1 MSLEHTKKVY
11 TLNTGDKI
19 PAIGLGTWQSKPNEV
34 REAVKNAL
42 LKGYRHIDTALAY
55 GNEAEVGQG
64 IKDSGVPREEIWITT
79 KLDNTW
85 HHRVTDG
92 INSSLKDLG
101 VDYVDLYLM
110 HWPSSTDPND
120 LKKHLPD
127 WDFIKTWQEM
137 QKLPAT
143 GKVRNIGVSN
153 FGIRNLEKLLND
165 PSCKIVPAVNQIEL
179 HPNNPSPKLVAYN
192 SSKGIHSTGYSCL
205 GSTNSPLYKDPTLL
219 KLAEKKGKTP
229 QQVLLVWGIQKGWS
243 VIPKSVSKSRIDANF
258 EIDGWSLTDEE
269 INELDNLK
277 DRFKVSDSSR
287 FAYAKAYKAVRAK
300 ISDPAQHVSFRVQPA
315 YARVTPRQP
324 INRAAAIRQARSRH
338 FSARASGS
346 FASSF
351 KAAAQGDR
359 AAYTSSR
366 IAGNISRLTTRAPFA
381 STLRPNLTGGTLGRT
396 AGGYVIGAGRIGGA
410 RYFSH
415 GPTAPAQVIHS
426 VSVGVRAFFLS
437 GQKARFDGIDPIT
450 GNKKFKAVS
459 VLQDEAERKMTAIPR
474 TVPGSFIDF
483 KISPTITAFG
493 FPKQFAPAGADLADL
508 ETLNSEGLM
517 NFLSADF
524 ARAVKDLAA
533 ILNDLK
539 RLATLG
545 DLPILLQDRSTI
557 RVKFPGCDTE
567 TVERLCDEVGIQRG
581 TVGQDADFDIRIGA
595 ELALLFP
602 FAPSVAPSSDTV
614 DFLFHKEPKLSQRPE
629 VVDWQAM
636 LSGVDITQTSLGY
649 PKSSNHEPSFDDM
662 TMFGS
667 NPWAKSPSDYS
678 SIGMSDLG
686 DRAFFPD
693 ATSYD
698 IPASVSGCEGSE
710 GIRRFIMECDQAA
723 AR

>member
-85 HHRVTDG
+85 HHRVNDG

-277 DRFKVSDSSR
+277 DRFKYLR
-287 FAYAKAYKAVRAK
+287 FAYAKAYKA
-300 ISDPAQHVSFRVQPA
+300 QVSLRVQPA
-315 YARVTPRQP
+315 YARITPQQP
-324 INRAAAIRQARSRH
+324 INRAAAIRQACSRH
-338 FSARASGS
+338 YSTRAPGS
-346 FASSF
+346 FATYF
-351 KAAAQGDR
+351 KAVVQGDNT
-359 AAYTSSR
+359 AYRSSR
-366 IAGNISRLTTRAPFA
+366 IVGNISRLTNRAPFA

-415 GPTAPAQVIHS
+415 GPAAPAQVIHN
-426 VSVGVRAFFLS
+426 VS
-437 GQKARFDGIDPIT
+437 KARFDGIDPIT
-450 GNKKFKAVS
+450 GNKKFKVVS
-459 VLQDEAERKMTAIPR
+459 ALQDEAERKMTAIPR
-474 TVPGSFIDF
+474 AAPGSFIDF

-493 FPKQFAPAGADLADL
+493 LQKQFAPAGAES
-508 ETLNSEGLM
+508 ETLNSEGLLD
-517 NFLSADF
+517 FLSADF
-524 ARAVKDLAA
+524 ARAFKDFAA

-539 RLATLG
+539 QLATLG
-545 DLPILLQDRSTI
+545 DLPISLQDRSTI
-557 RVKFPGCDTE
+557 RVRFPGCDAE
-567 TVERLCDEVGIQRG
+567 TVERLCDEVGVQRG
-581 TVGQDADFDIRIGA
+581 NIGQDADFDIRTGT

-602 FAPSVAPSSDTV
+602 FAPSVAPSSDT
-614 DFLFHKEPKLSQRPE
+614 DIFFFHKEAKPSQRPE
-629 VVDWQAM
+629 EVDWQAM
-636 LSGVDITQTSLGY
+636 LSSENATQTSLGY
-649 PKSSNHEPSFDDM
+649 PKPSNHDLSFVDM

-667 NPWAKSPSDYS
+667 NPWVRSPSDYS
-678 SIGMSDLG
+678 SIGVSELG

-693 ATSYD
+693 TVSYS
-698 IPASVSGCEGSE
+698 IPESVPGCEESE
-710 GIRRFIMECDQAA
+710 GIRRFIAECDQIA

>member
-1 MSLEHTKKVY
+1 MSVEHTKKTY

-42 LKGYRHIDTALAY
+42 LRGYRHIDTALAY

-64 IKDSGVPREEIWITT
+64 IKDSGVPREEIWVTT

-85 HHRVTDG
+85 HHRVQDG

-101 VDYVDLYLM
+101 LDYVDLYLV

-137 QKLPAT
+137 QKLPET

-153 FGIRNLEKLLND
+153 FGIKNLEKLLND
-165 PSCKIVPAVNQIEL
+165 PSTKIVPAVNQIEL

-258 EIDGWSLTDEE
+258 DIDGWSLTDEE
-269 INELDNLK
+269 VNQLDNLK
-277 DRFKVSDSSR
+277 DRFKPLR
-287 FAYAKAYKAVRAK
+287 FAYAKAYKAVKAK
-300 ISDPAQHVSFRVQPA
+300 ISEPAQQVSLRVQPA
-315 YARVTPRQP
+315 YARITPRQP
-324 INRAAAIRQARSRH
+324 ISRAAAIRQAHGRQ
-338 FSARASGS
+338 FSTRATGS
-346 FASSF
+346 FASYF
-351 KAAAQGDR
+351 KAAVQGDKASYR
-359 AAYTSSR
+359 SPR
-366 IAGNISRLTTRAPFA
+366 IAGNVSRLTNRAPFA
-381 STLRPNLTGGTLGRT
+381 SALRPNLTGGTLGRT
-396 AGGYVIGAGRIGGA
+396 AGGYAVGAGRIGGA

-415 GPTAPAQVIHS
+415 APAAPAQVINN

-437 GQKARFDGIDPIT
+437 GQKARFDGIDPVT
-450 GNKKFKAVS
+450 RNKKFKAVT
-459 VLQDEAERKMTAIPR
+459 VLQDEAERKMAAIPR
-474 TVPGSFIDF
+474 AAPGSFIDF

-493 FPKQFAPAGADLADL
+493 LQKKFAPTGAEA
-508 ETLNSEGLM
+508 ETLNSEGLLD
-517 NFLSADF
+517 FLSADF
-524 ARAVKDLAA
+524 ARALKDLAA

-539 RLATLG
+539 CLATLG
-545 DLPILLQDRSTI
+545 DLPILLEDRSTI
-557 RVKFPGCDTE
+557 RVRFPGCDAE
-567 TVERLCDEVGIQRG
+567 TVERLCDEVGVQRG
-581 TVGQDADFDIRIGA
+581 KVSQDADFDVRTGA

-602 FAPSVAPSSDTV
+602 FAPSVAPSSDT
-614 DFLFHKEPKLSQRPE
+614 DEFFFQQETKTSQRPE
-629 VVDWQAM
+629 EVDWQAM
-636 LSGVDITQTSLGY
+636 LSGEDATQTSLGY
-649 PKSSNHEPSFDDM
+649 PKQSIRELSFDDV

-667 NPWAKSPSDYS
+667 NPWAKSPSGYS
-678 SIGMSDLG
+678 SIGVSELG

-693 ATSYD
+693 AVSYG
-698 IPASVSGCEGSE
+698 ITGSVSGFEGSE
-710 GIRRFIMECDQAA
+710 GIRRFIAECDQAA

>member
-258 EIDGWSLTDEE
+258 EIDGWSLTVEE

-277 DRFKVSDSSR
+277 DRFK
-287 FAYAKAYKAVRAK
+287 AYKAVRAK
-300 ISDPAQHVSFRVQPA
+300 IPEPVQQVPIRVQPA
-315 YARVTPRQP
+315 YAWITPRQP

-338 FSARASGS
+338 FSTRASGP
-346 FASSF
+346 FASYF
-351 KAAAQGDR
+351 KAAVQGDK
-359 AAYTSSR
+359 AAYRSSR

-415 GPTAPAQVIHS
+415 GPAAPAQVIHN
-426 VSVGVRAFFLS
+426 VSVGVRALFLS
-437 GQKARFDGIDPIT
+437 GQKVRFDGIDPIT

-459 VLQDEAERKMTAIPR
+459 MLQDEAERKLTAIPR
-474 TVPGSFIDF
+474 AAPGSFIDF
-483 KISPTITAFG
+483 KITPTITAFG
-493 FPKQFAPAGADLADL
+493 LQKHFAPAGAES
-508 ETLNSEGLM
+508 ETLNSEGILD
-517 NFLSADF
+517 FLSADF
-524 ARAVKDLAA
+524 ARALKDLAA

-545 DLPILLQDRSTI
+545 DLPISLQDRSTI
-557 RVKFPGCDTE
+557 RVRFPGCDAE
-567 TVERLCDEVGIQRG
+567 TVERLCDEVGVQRG
-581 TVGQDADFDIRIGA
+581 KIGQDPDFDIRTGA
-595 ELALLFP
+595 ELALLYP
-602 FAPSVAPSSDTV
+602 FAPSVSPSSDAG
-614 DFLFHKEPKLSQRPE
+614 DFFFHKEAMSSQLPE
-629 VVDWQAM
+629 EVDWQAM
-636 LSGVDITQTSLGY
+636 LSGEDATHTSLGY
-649 PKSSNHEPSFDDM
+649 PKPSNHDISFDDM
-662 TMFGS
+662 TMLGS
-667 NPWAKSPSDYS
+667 NPWAKSPSGYS
-678 SIGMSDLG
+678 SIGVSELG

-693 ATSYD
+693 TTSYG
-698 IPASVSGCEGSE
+698 IPESFSGCEGSE
-710 GIRRFIMECDQAA
+710 GIRRFIAECDQAA